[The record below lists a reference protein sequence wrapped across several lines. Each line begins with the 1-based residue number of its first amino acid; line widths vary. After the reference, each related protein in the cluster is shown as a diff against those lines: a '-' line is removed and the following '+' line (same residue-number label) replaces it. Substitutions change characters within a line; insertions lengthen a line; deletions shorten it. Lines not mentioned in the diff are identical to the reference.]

1 MKIVKYI
8 KLSSGKY
15 KVLFDNKKELI
26 LYEKVIKDTNLL
38 YKKEITSEEYNN
50 LVSLNNYHDIYN
62 KAIKYIEIR
71 LRSKKEIINYLN
83 KMNLSTEVIDD
94 ILNKLIDNYYIDDE
108 RFSKAYINDKYNF
121 SNNGPYKIINEL
133 VKLGINKDT
142 AYTYTFDIITNEEE
156 KINKLINKYIKSDRK
171 HDWYYLRNK
180 IYNNLINLGYS
191 KEIVLSILNNYNYV

>member
-1 MKIVKYI
+1 MKIVKYTR
-8 KLSSGKY
+8 LASGKY

-26 LYEKVIKDTNLL
+26 LYENVIIDTNLL

-50 LVSLNNYHDIYN
+50 LVNLNNYQDIYN
-62 KAIKYIEIR
+62 KVIKYIGIR
-71 LRSKKEIINYLN
+71 LRSKKEITDYLK
-83 KMNLSTEVIDD
+83 KMDLSIEVIDD
-94 ILNKLIDNYYIDDE
+94 ILNKLITNKYIDDE
-108 RFSKAYINDKYNF
+108 RFSQAYIKDKYNF

-133 VKLGINKDT
+133 VKLGIDKDM

-156 KINKLINKYIKSDRK
+156 KINKLINKYVKSDKK

-191 KEIVLSILNNYNYV
+191 KEIVISILNNYN

>member
-1 MKIVKYI
+1 MKIVKYTR
-8 KLSSGKY
+8 LASGKY

-26 LYEKVIKDTNLL
+26 LYESVIIDTNLL

-50 LVSLNNYHDIYN
+50 LVSLNNYQDIYN
-62 KAIKYIEIR
+62 KVIKYIGIR
-71 LRSKKEIINYLN
+71 LRSKKEITDYLK
-83 KMNLSTEVIDD
+83 KMDLSTEVVDD
-94 ILNKLIDNYYIDDE
+94 ILNKLITNKYIDDE
-108 RFSKAYINDKYNF
+108 RFSQAYIKDKYNF

-133 VKLGINKDT
+133 VKLGIDKDM

-156 KINKLINKYIKSDRK
+156 KINKLINKYVKSDKK

-191 KEIVLSILNNYNYV
+191 KEIVINILNNYN

>member
-1 MKIVKYI
+1 MKIVKYTR
-8 KLSSGKY
+8 LASCKY

-26 LYEKVIKDTNLL
+26 LYESVIIDTNLL

-50 LVSLNNYHDIYN
+50 LVSLNNYQDIYN
-62 KAIKYIEIR
+62 KVIKYIGIR
-71 LRSKKEIINYLN
+71 LRSKKEITDYLK
-83 KMNLSTEVIDD
+83 KMDLSTEVVDD
-94 ILNKLIDNYYIDDE
+94 ILNKLITNKYIDDE
-108 RFSKAYINDKYNF
+108 RFSQAYIKDKYNF

-133 VKLGINKDT
+133 VKLGIDKDI

-156 KINKLINKYIKSDRK
+156 KINKLINKYVKSDKK

-191 KEIVLSILNNYNYV
+191 KEIVISILNNYN

>member
-1 MKIVKYI
+1 MKIVKYTR
-8 KLSSGKY
+8 LASGKY

-26 LYEKVIKDTNLL
+26 LYENVIIDTNLL

-50 LVSLNNYHDIYN
+50 LVSLNNYQDIYN
-62 KAIKYIEIR
+62 KVIKYIGIR
-71 LRSKKEIINYLN
+71 LRSKKEITDYLK
-83 KMNLSTEVIDD
+83 KMDLSIEVVDD
-94 ILNKLIDNYYIDDE
+94 ILNKLITNKYIDDE
-108 RFSKAYINDKYNF
+108 RFSQAYIKDKYNF

-133 VKLGINKDT
+133 VKLGIDKDM

-156 KINKLINKYIKSDRK
+156 KINKLLNKYVKSDKK

-191 KEIVLSILNNYNYV
+191 KEIVINILNNYN

>member
-1 MKIVKYI
+1 MKIVKYTR
-8 KLSSGKY
+8 LASGKY

-26 LYEKVIKDTNLL
+26 LYENVIIDTNLL

-50 LVSLNNYHDIYN
+50 LVSLNNYQDIYN
-62 KAIKYIEIR
+62 KVIKYIGIR
-71 LRSKKEIINYLN
+71 LRSKKEITDYLK
-83 KMNLSTEVIDD
+83 KMDLSIEVIDD
-94 ILNKLIDNYYIDDE
+94 ILNKLIINKYIDDE
-108 RFSKAYINDKYNF
+108 RFSQAYIKDKYNF

-133 VKLGINKDT
+133 VKLGIDKDM

-156 KINKLINKYIKSDRK
+156 KINKLINKYVKSDKK

-191 KEIVLSILNNYNYV
+191 KEIVISILNNYN

>member
-1 MKIVKYI
+1 MKIVKYTR
-8 KLSSGKY
+8 LASGKY

-26 LYEKVIKDTNLL
+26 LYESVIIDTNLL

-50 LVSLNNYHDIYN
+50 LVSLNNYQDIYN
-62 KAIKYIEIR
+62 KVIKYIGIR
-71 LRSKKEIINYLN
+71 LRSKKEITDYLK
-83 KMNLSTEVIDD
+83 KMDLSIEVIDD
-94 ILNKLIDNYYIDDE
+94 ILNKLIINKYIDDE
-108 RFSKAYINDKYNF
+108 RFSQAYIKDKYNF

-133 VKLGINKDT
+133 VKLGIDKDI

-156 KINKLINKYIKSDRK
+156 KINKLINKYVKSDKK

-191 KEIVLSILNNYNYV
+191 KEIVISILNNYN

>member
-1 MKIVKYI
+1 MKIVKYTR
-8 KLSSGKY
+8 LASGKY

-26 LYEKVIKDTNLL
+26 LYESVIINTNLL

-50 LVSLNNYHDIYN
+50 LVSLNNYQDIYN
-62 KAIKYIEIR
+62 KVIKYIGIR
-71 LRSKKEIINYLN
+71 LRSKKEITDYLK
-83 KMNLSTEVIDD
+83 KMDLSTEVIDD
-94 ILNKLIDNYYIDDE
+94 ILNKLITNKYIDDE
-108 RFSKAYINDKYNF
+108 RFSQAYIKDKYNF

-133 VKLGINKDT
+133 VKLGIDKDM

-156 KINKLINKYIKSDRK
+156 KINKLINKYVKSDKK

-191 KEIVLSILNNYNYV
+191 KEIVINILNNYN

>member
-1 MKIVKYI
+1 MKIVKYTR
-8 KLSSGKY
+8 LASGKY

-26 LYEKVIKDTNLL
+26 LYENVIIDTNLL

-50 LVSLNNYHDIYN
+50 LVSLNNYQDIYN
-62 KAIKYIEIR
+62 KVIKYIGIR
-71 LRSKKEIINYLN
+71 LRSKKEITDYLK
-83 KMNLSTEVIDD
+83 KMDLSIEVVDD
-94 ILNKLIDNYYIDDE
+94 ILNKLITNKYIDDE
-108 RFSKAYINDKYNF
+108 RFSQAYIKDKYNF

-133 VKLGINKDT
+133 VKLGIDKDM

-156 KINKLINKYIKSDRK
+156 KINKLINKYVKSDKK

-191 KEIVLSILNNYNYV
+191 KEIVINILNNYN

>member
-1 MKIVKYI
+1 MKIVKYTR
-8 KLSSGKY
+8 LASGKY

-26 LYEKVIKDTNLL
+26 LYESVIINTNLL

-50 LVSLNNYHDIYN
+50 LVSLNNYQDIYN
-62 KAIKYIEIR
+62 KVIKYIGIR
-71 LRSKKEIINYLN
+71 LRSKKEITDYLK
-83 KMNLSTEVIDD
+83 KMDLSTEVVDD
-94 ILNKLIDNYYIDDE
+94 ILNKLITNKYIDDE
-108 RFSKAYINDKYNF
+108 RFSQAYIKDKYNF

-133 VKLGINKDT
+133 VKLGIDKDI

-156 KINKLINKYIKSDRK
+156 KINKLINKYVKSDKK

-191 KEIVLSILNNYNYV
+191 KEIVINILNNYN

>member
-1 MKIVKYI
+1 MEIVKYTR
-8 KLSSGKY
+8 LASGKY

-26 LYEKVIKDTNLL
+26 LYESVIIDTNLL

-50 LVSLNNYHDIYN
+50 LVSLNNYQDIYN
-62 KAIKYIEIR
+62 KVIKYIGIR
-71 LRSKKEIINYLN
+71 LRSKKEITDYLK

-94 ILNKLIDNYYIDDE
+94 ILNKLITNKYIDDE
-108 RFSKAYINDKYNF
+108 RFSQAYIKDKYNF

-133 VKLGINKDT
+133 VKLGIDKNM

-156 KINKLINKYIKSDRK
+156 KINKLINKYVKSDKK

-191 KEIVLSILNNYNYV
+191 KEIVINILNNYN

>member
-1 MKIVKYI
+1 MKIVKYTR
-8 KLSSGKY
+8 LASGKY

-26 LYEKVIKDTNLL
+26 LYENVIIDTNLL

-50 LVSLNNYHDIYN
+50 LVSLNNYQDIYN
-62 KAIKYIEIR
+62 KVIKYIGIR
-71 LRSKKEIINYLN
+71 LRSKKEITDYLK
-83 KMNLSTEVIDD
+83 KMDLSIEVIDD
-94 ILNKLIDNYYIDDE
+94 ILNKLIINKYIDDE
-108 RFSKAYINDKYNF
+108 RFSQAYIKDKYNF

-133 VKLGINKDT
+133 VKLGIDKDI

-156 KINKLINKYIKSDRK
+156 KINKLINKYVKSDKK

-191 KEIVLSILNNYNYV
+191 KEIVISILNNYN

>member
-1 MKIVKYI
+1 MKIVKYTR
-8 KLSSGKY
+8 LASGKY

-26 LYEKVIKDTNLL
+26 LYENVIIDTNLL

-50 LVSLNNYHDIYN
+50 LVSLNNYQDIYN
-62 KAIKYIEIR
+62 KVIKYIGIR
-71 LRSKKEIINYLN
+71 LRSKKEITDYLK
-83 KMNLSTEVIDD
+83 KMDLSIEVVDD
-94 ILNKLIDNYYIDDE
+94 ILNKLITNKYIDNE
-108 RFSKAYINDKYNF
+108 RFSQAYIKDKYNF

-133 VKLGINKDT
+133 VKLGIDKDM

-156 KINKLINKYIKSDRK
+156 KINKLINKYVKSDKK

-191 KEIVLSILNNYNYV
+191 KEIVISILNNYN

>member
-1 MKIVKYI
+1 MEIIKYI

-15 KVLFDNKKELI
+15 KVLFNNKKELI
-26 LYEKVIKDTNLL
+26 LYESVIIDTNLL

-50 LVSLNNYHDIYN
+50 LVSLNNYQDIYN
-62 KAIKYIEIR
+62 KVIKYIGIR
-71 LRSKKEIINYLN
+71 LRSKKEITDYLK
-83 KMNLSTEVIDD
+83 KMDLSIEVVDD
-94 ILNKLIDNYYIDDE
+94 ILNKLITNKYIDDE
-108 RFSKAYINDKYNF
+108 RFSQAYIKDKYNF

-133 VKLGINKDT
+133 VKLGIDKDI

-156 KINKLINKYIKSDRK
+156 KINKLINKYVKSDKK

-191 KEIVLSILNNYNYV
+191 KEIVISILNNYN

>member
-1 MKIVKYI
+1 MKIVKYTR
-8 KLSSGKY
+8 LASGKY

-26 LYEKVIKDTNLL
+26 LYESVIIDTNLL

-50 LVSLNNYHDIYN
+50 LVSLNNYQDIYN
-62 KAIKYIEIR
+62 KVIKYIDIR
-71 LRSKKEIINYLN
+71 LRSKKEITDYLK
-83 KMNLSTEVIDD
+83 KMDLSTEVVDD
-94 ILNKLIDNYYIDDE
+94 ILNKLITNKYIDDE
-108 RFSKAYINDKYNF
+108 RFSQAYIKDKYNF

-133 VKLGINKDT
+133 VKLGIDKDM

-156 KINKLINKYIKSDRK
+156 KINKLINKYVKSDKK

-191 KEIVLSILNNYNYV
+191 KEIVINILNNYN

>member
-1 MKIVKYI
+1 MKIVKYTR
-8 KLSSGKY
+8 LASGKY

-26 LYEKVIKDTNLL
+26 LYENVIIDTNLL

-50 LVSLNNYHDIYN
+50 LVSLNNYQDIYN
-62 KAIKYIEIR
+62 KVIKYIGIR
-71 LRSKKEIINYLN
+71 LRSKKEITDYLK
-83 KMNLSTEVIDD
+83 KMDLSLDVVDD
-94 ILNKLIDNYYIDDE
+94 ILNKLITNKYIDDE
-108 RFSKAYINDKYNF
+108 RFSQAYIKDKYNF

-133 VKLGINKDT
+133 VKLGIDKDM

-156 KINKLINKYIKSDRK
+156 KINKLINKYVKSDKK

-191 KEIVLSILNNYNYV
+191 KEIVISILNNYN

>member
-1 MKIVKYI
+1 MKIVKYTR
-8 KLSSGKY
+8 LASGKY

-26 LYEKVIKDTNLL
+26 LYESVIIDTNLL

-50 LVSLNNYHDIYN
+50 LVSLNNYQDIYN
-62 KAIKYIEIR
+62 KVIKYIGIR
-71 LRSKKEIINYLN
+71 LRSKKEITDYLK
-83 KMNLSTEVIDD
+83 KMDLSTEVIDD
-94 ILNKLIDNYYIDDE
+94 ILNKLITNKYIDDE
-108 RFSKAYINDKYNF
+108 RFSQAYIKDKYNF

-133 VKLGINKDT
+133 VKLGIDKDM

-156 KINKLINKYIKSDRK
+156 KINKLINKYVKSDKK

-191 KEIVLSILNNYNYV
+191 KEIVINILNNYN